1 MMPAKARTMTRTM
14 ATSTDFGFTS
24 WGTPEVAWTVE
35 YPLEV
40 MDEIRAYA
48 CNELLQLSHGG
59 AEVAGVMFGSQRP
72 GVIRIL
78 TWRPISSEYV
88 DGEMLRLSHRDRM
101 NLAVQ
106 LEVAR
111 ANPELKDLRPVGWF
125 VSHPNGSVAMTSS
138 DLEVHAGFFPES
150 GQVTL
155 VLRPTEGGRAEAG
168 FFVRETD
175 GSVRAEASY
184 QTFVLEPAVPGP
196 PAQAAAPQ
204 APAPQAPA
212 PPAPAAPAIA
222 PQALAPQAL
231 GPQAQPAAGGIR
243 ESAPRET
250 GASPAPRGVPRSLPR
265 PSVPGPSFS
274 GPSFAGPSF
283 SSPSFAGPSV
293 AGPSFTAPRISP
305 PNPAVPNFNIEEP
318 LPTRERWLWA
328 IPIAL
333 ALGLA
338 AWSLY
343 HRQKPAEVSPMA
355 FHISSSTAG
364 TVQLEW
370 DPNSRAIRDSDHGD
384 MNITDG
390 GGTSQVSFTSDQL
403 HAGRMNYVPK
413 SGDVGFELTVYP
425 ASGPSVHESARL
437 IAPASSSGTPSP
449 GTPSADR
456 PAAGRSSAATQPPE
470 LLRGGDDDAAQRRV
484 RDLTEELRKERA
496 RNGELQNLVRILEN
510 RLGIK
515 PEEPQP

>member
-14 ATSTDFGFTS
+14 TTGADFGFTS
-24 WGTPEVAWTVE
+24 WAVPEVAGTVE
-35 YPLEV
+35 YPIEV

-72 GVIRIL
+72 GLIRIL
-78 TWRPISSEYV
+78 TWRPIASEYA

-125 VSHPNGSVAMTSS
+125 VSHPNGTVAMNSS
-138 DLEVHAGFFPES
+138 DLEVYAGFFPES
-150 GQVTL
+150 AQMTL
-155 VLRPTEGGRAEAG
+155 VLCPTGGGRAEAG
-168 FFVRETD
+168 FFAREAD

-184 QTFVLEPAVPGP
+184 QTFVLEPAH
-196 PAQAAAPQ
+196 APSVQ
-204 APAPQAPA
+204 APSVQAPPVQPPPVPAPSVQPVPFQA
-212 PPAPAAPAIA
+212 PPATAGDREPAF
-222 PQALAPQAL
+222 
-231 GPQAQPAAGGIR
+231 
-243 ESAPRET
+243 RET
-250 GASPAPRGVPRSLPR
+250 GASQSPYGVPRGI
-265 PSVPGPSFS
+265 PGPSLAA
-274 GPSFAGPSF
+274 PSF
-283 SSPSFAGPSV
+283 

-305 PNPAVPNFNIEEP
+305 PNPAVPSFNIEEP

-343 HRQKPAEVSPMA
+343 HRQQPTETTPMA
-355 FHISSSTAG
+355 FHVSSNSAL

-370 DPNSRAIRDSDHGD
+370 SRKSPAVRDSDHGEID
-384 MNITDG
+384 ITDG
-390 GGTSQVSFTSDQL
+390 GRTSQVSLSSDQL
-403 HAGRMNYVPK
+403 RSGRLAYLRQ
-413 SGDVGFELTVYP
+413 SGDVEFQLTVYP
-425 ASGPSVHESARL
+425 ASGDPIHETTRL
-437 IAPASSSGTPSP
+437 IAAGSGAGPSSAGASTAGTPTA
-449 GTPSADR
+449 GT
-456 PAAGRSSAATQPPE
+456 SSAAAQPPQ
-470 LLRGGDDDAAQRRV
+470 LLSGGEDDAAQRKV
-484 RDLTEELRKERA
+484 RELTEELHKVRA
-496 RNGELQNLVRILEN
+496 RNGELENLVRILES

-515 PEEPQP
+515 PAEPQP